1 MKGRAMKPVQGKDLP
16 EQQARKRWEPPVVEK
31 VGAVGDVL
39 KGGGGKLSV
48 VGGDPGD
55 QRKPS
60 GGGE

>member
-1 MKGRAMKPVQGKDLP
+1 MKDKDLP
-16 EQQARKRWEPPVVEK
+16 ERKSRQRWEPPAVEK
-31 VGAVGDVL
+31 VGTVGDVL

-60 GGGE
+60 GGE